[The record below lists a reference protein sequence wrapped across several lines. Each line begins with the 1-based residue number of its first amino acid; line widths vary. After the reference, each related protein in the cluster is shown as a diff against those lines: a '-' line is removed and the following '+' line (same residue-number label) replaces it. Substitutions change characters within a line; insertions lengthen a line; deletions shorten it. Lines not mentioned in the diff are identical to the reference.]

1 MASCDGPMD
10 RHWSGAT
17 MVTSGALRLRE
28 EGSTAENGFGVKSES
43 GTGIAA
49 DCGAKDAPLAPI
61 TIKRPPAETNRE
73 TAARSAPEPCSEGS
87 AKINVVP
94 AASSGS
100 SSGGDSHR
108 STRYPDCSSR
118 RKAAFAPSQSVE

>member
-1 MASCDGPMD
+1 MASCDGPSD
-10 RHWSGAT
+10 FHSSGAT
-17 MVTSGALRLRE
+17 MVTSGALRLRG
-28 EGSTAENGFGVKSES
+28 EGSSAEKGFGVKSES
-43 GTGIAA
+43 GIGIAA

-61 TIKRPPAETNRE
+61 TSKRPPVETNLE
-73 TAARSAPEPCSEGS
+73 TAARSAPEPRPEGS

-108 STRYPDCSSR
+108 STRYPDCCSR
-118 RKAAFAPSQSVE
+118 RKAAFVPNQSIE